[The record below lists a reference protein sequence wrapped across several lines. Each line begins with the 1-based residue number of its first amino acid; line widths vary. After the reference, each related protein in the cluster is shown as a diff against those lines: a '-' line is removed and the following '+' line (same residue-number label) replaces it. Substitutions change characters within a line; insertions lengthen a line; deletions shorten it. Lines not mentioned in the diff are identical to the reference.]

1 MSPPVQETRASRY
14 ILNSSRRRRPC
25 FCLPR
30 PTHTRQGAFHEARRD
45 IEIPKGSRVK
55 YEVDHETGRVRL
67 DRVLFTSMQ
76 YPTHYGFFENTLGED
91 GDPLDA
97 LVLLQDFDLHPGVIV
112 ESRPIGVFNMTD
124 DGGGDAKVLCVPA
137 DARFDHINEIGDVSE
152 FLIKE
157 IEHFFTRYKDLEP
170 GKWVKAEGWMG
181 RAEAEAE
188 LERSVE
194 RYKAQA

>member
-1 MSPPVQETRASRY
+1 MKHDVT
-14 ILNSSRRRRPC
+14 
-25 FCLPR
+25 
-30 PTHTRQGAFHEARRD
+30 

-67 DRVLFTSMQ
+67 DRILFTSMQ

-97 LVLLQDFDLHPGVIV
+97 LVLPEDFDLHPGVIV

-137 DARFDHINEIGDVSE
+137 DARFDHINEISDVSE

-170 GKWVKAEGWMG
+170 GKWVKAEGWAPRRRRG
-181 RAEAEAE
+181 RA
-188 LERSVE
+188 RSLH
-194 RYKAQA
+194 QALRPAHALTYFNSNAGSLAAHPDDGFGPQRWEPRVAVNRAVAV

>member
-1 MSPPVQETRASRY
+1 MKHDVT
-14 ILNSSRRRRPC
+14 
-25 FCLPR
+25 
-30 PTHTRQGAFHEARRD
+30 

-124 DGGGDAKVLCVPA
+124 DGGGDAKVLCVPV
-137 DARFDHINEIGDVSE
+137 DARFDHIQEISDVSE

-157 IEHFFTRYKDLEP
+157 IEHFFTRYKDLE
-170 GKWVKAEGWMG
+170 KNKSVRVKRCGDAGEAAELIAEGM
-181 RAEAEAE
+181 RA
-188 LERSVE
+188 
-194 RYKAQA
+194 YKAKQQADGKAANAA